1 MANEISVTLNSHA
14 LSSTNNI
21 AIEDINIQI
30 AKAVRSFELPK
41 SYGSVVPIAK
51 RSSAIFRV
59 KGTIIDSD
67 YDALRT
73 GLDSLKSKLESSSEY
88 QLTIDDD
95 RYMNVQYRNFAYSWK
110 KLRTF
115 AVFNFDLIASDPF
128 WYASTATTANPQSW
142 TTGVTFTV
150 TNSGNAPTRLKITI
164 TCGATPV
171 SDDIRIENTTTSDL
185 LQYRGS
191 LTTGQVLV
199 INNRVDAADVAVTK
213 DGVNDIVRFE
223 GDFITLNPG
232 ANSIKLTSAISNLT
246 LRLDH
251 RNAWY

>member
-21 AIEDINIQI
+21 AIEDINIQV

-41 SYGSVVPIAK
+41 NYGSVVPISK
-51 RSSAIFRV
+51 RNSMILRV

-95 RYMNVQYRNFAYSWK
+95 RYLNVQYRNFAYAWK

-115 AVFNFDLIASDPF
+115 ATFNFDLIASDPF

-150 TNSGNAPTRLKITI
+150 TNSGNAPTRLKVTI
-164 TCGATPV
+164 TGGATPV
-171 SDDIRIENTTTSDL
+171 SDDITVENTTTSERF
-185 LQYRGS
+185 QYRGS
-191 LTTGQVLV
+191 LVENDVLI
-199 INNRVDAADVAVTK
+199 INNRVDASDVAVTK
-213 DGVNDIVRFE
+213 NGTSDIVNFE

-232 ANSIKLTSAISNLT
+232 ANSIKLTSAISNLV